1 MYANVFVCLC
11 ASICT
16 YACFTCIFFM
26 HVCIHEASV
35 QNRVICVCVCM
46 YVCTRT
52 HTANIHTHTYTQ
64 THTHT
69 HMRTR
74 THNQMDK
81 FAKLWPDSLSK
92 SEALRDLD
100 YKPDVT
106 LGAMVASVLNA
117 HDHSGCRL
125 TDTQLTPITCTLANS
140 TAATGMRHMS
150 AS

>member
-1 MYANVFVCLC
+1 
-11 ASICT
+11 
-16 YACFTCIFFM
+16 
-26 HVCIHEASV
+26 
-35 QNRVICVCVCM
+35 
-46 YVCTRT
+46 
-52 HTANIHTHTYTQ
+52 
-64 THTHT
+64 
-69 HMRTR
+69 MRTR

-92 SEALRDLD
+92 IEALRDLD